1 MSDLIIIGYDDHNT
15 ARKAFDRVLELQHD
29 HVVDLTG
36 LAVVT
41 VDDDGKSHVDT
52 PGKLVSGSAASGA
65 LWGALFGL
73 LVLAPA
79 AGALIGGAMGAVI
92 GRLGKSGI
100 NDSFRQRVDSML
112 VPGKAAVVVMSSRRT
127 EDKFAEGLRPFG
139 GEVLQTSL
147 SHEQEK
153 ELAEDLTNA

>member
-1 MSDLIIIGYDDHNT
+1 MSDLIIIGYDDHDT
-15 ARKAFDRVLELQHD
+15 AKKAFERIIELQND
-29 HVVDLTG
+29 HIVDLTG

-41 VDDDGKSHVDT
+41 VDEDGKSHVDT
-52 PGKLVSGSAASGA
+52 PGKVVSSSAASGA

-100 NDSFRQRVDSML
+100 NEAFRQRVNSML
-112 VPGKAAVVVMSSRRT
+112 APGRAAVVVMSSRRT
-127 EDKFAEGLRPFG
+127 EDKFAEGIRPFG
-139 GEVLQTSL
+139 GELLQTSL

-153 ELAEDLTNA
+153 ELAEDLTTA